1 MSLTAA
7 ALLPTLRILVYN
19 PSQETISD
27 ETMTTIVQGWID
39 VFGDDDANKCLVLW
53 NSLIS
58 ILEFL
63 WNTDMINHAT
73 TTGGATSRM
82 EKVGQ
87 VQVQVEYDNGS
98 TSYTSPWENIYTNYL
113 NGTLQIPG
121 CAIANG
127 VSSKVLIGGVS
138 ANEIN
143 RVNSNPDSVNGL
155 GDVASVDRR
164 NRNVDWERR
173 NRPYFPGRFR

>member
-1 MSLTAA
+1 MALTAS
-7 ALLPTLRILVYN
+7 ALLPTVRILVYN
-19 PSQETISD
+19 PAQDVLSD
-27 ETMTTIVQGWID
+27 DTLTQIIQGWID

-58 ILEFL
+58 ALEYL
-63 WNTDMINHAT
+63 WNTDMIKHAE

-98 TSYTSPWENIYTNYL
+98 TSYTSPWENIYNNYL
-113 NGTLQIPG
+113 NGSLQIPG
-121 CAIANG
+121 CSIANG

-138 ANEIN
+138 VNEVN
-143 RVNSNPDSVNGL
+143 RVNRNPDAINGL
-155 GDVASVDRR
+155 GDVATVDRK

-173 NRPYFPGRFR
+173 RRLRYPYGW

>member
-1 MSLTAA
+1 MALTAS
-7 ALLPTLRILVYN
+7 ALLPTLRILVYSPN
-19 PSQETISD
+19 QETISD
-27 ETMTTIVQGWID
+27 ATMLTIVQSWID
-39 VFGDDDANKCLVLW
+39 VLGEDDANKCTVLW

-58 ILEFL
+58 VLEYL
-63 WNTDMINHAT
+63 WNTDMINHAQ
-73 TTGGATSRM
+73 TTGGATSRT

-87 VQVQVEYDNGS
+87 VQVQVQYDNGS
-98 TSYTSPWENIYTNYL
+98 TSYTSPWENIYDNYL

-143 RVNSNPDSVNGL
+143 RVNNKHDGVNGL
-155 GDVASVDRR
+155 GDVASVDLH
-164 NRNVDWERR
+164 NWERR
-173 NRPYFPGRFR
+173 HRPYFPKCSH